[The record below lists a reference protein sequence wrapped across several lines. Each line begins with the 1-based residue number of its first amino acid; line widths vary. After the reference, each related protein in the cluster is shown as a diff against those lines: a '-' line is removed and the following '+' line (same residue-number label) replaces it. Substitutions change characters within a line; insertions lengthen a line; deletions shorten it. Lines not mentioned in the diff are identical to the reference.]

1 MLTNAAIP
9 RSRPLAARFA
19 HAHTNSTMRRHLPV
33 LTSMLLLRLVTI
45 LLAPQ
50 ATHADELKLK
60 DGSKISGT
68 IVGFEENSFKI
79 KTSYGFAIVQKDQ
92 VVSISMSDGPKAAA
106 EHSAEPA
113 TEKSAPA
120 EKATSMT
127 TPKSESLKPIAPPL
141 PAMAGSDPE
150 PTAKT
155 VPSSPAPPPT
165 PAPAKVATKTPA
177 APASSPIAKTT
188 PVGTPK
194 TATATPSPA
203 PSAAA
208 ANAAPP
214 KPPAPEPIR
223 EAVKGNVY
231 TNETYRFHMYKPPDW
246 DVIAT
251 APAVL
256 PGAIT
261 AMGTGDDTTYF
272 LIGQE
277 PAGKSLAT
285 DMDTTEK
292 RLRDVM
298 VNFRALDQKQITV
311 SGATAT
317 AHRFRGSVDQ
327 HDWSG
332 VVVLVARGQKL
343 FTIFGMTRADNDL
356 VQIQENVIARAI
368 SSLQFMD

>member
-1 MLTNAAIP
+1 MLTNAAMPCP
-9 RSRPLAARFA
+9 RLLPCASVAPILNDMKREC
-19 HAHTNSTMRRHLPV
+19 LPV
-33 LTSMLLLRLVTI
+33 WSSLLFLPLSAI
-45 LLAPQ
+45 LLAP
-50 ATHADELKLK
+50 HAVRADDIKLK

-68 IVGFEENSFKI
+68 IVGFEENSFKVQ
-79 KTSYGFAIVQKDQ
+79 TSYGFAIVQKDQ
-92 VVSISMSDGPKAAA
+92 VASISMSDAPKSSADKSPEPGAEKTQPAA
-106 EHSAEPA
+106 EPRAKSV
-113 TEKSAPA
+113 KSA
-120 EKATSMT
+120 T
-127 TPKSESLKPIAPPL
+127 PL
-141 PAMAGSDPE
+141 PAMAGSESD
-150 PTAKT
+150 PTAKA
-155 VPSSPAPPPT
+155 APVARSAPLVPT
-165 PAPAKVATKTPA
+165 PTTTRVAAKTPA
-177 APASSPIAKTT
+177 AAAPIAKAT
-188 PVGTPK
+188 PVSAPM
-194 TATATPSPA
+194 AATPL

-208 ANAAPP
+208 TAPAASNPVANAAPP

-223 EAVKGNVY
+223 DAVNGNVY

-251 APAVL
+251 APAVM

-285 DMDTTEK
+285 DTDTTEK

-298 VNFRALDQKQITV
+298 LNFRALDDKQITV

-317 AHRFRGSVDQ
+317 EHRFRGSVDQ

-332 VVVLVARGQKL
+332 VVVLVTRGSKL

-368 SSLQFMD
+368 SSLQFTD